1 MAIALTE
8 SATFD
13 SQVSVPQDGIDDE
26 TAASLVPAF
35 QAVANRTRAL
45 KPVYDLSTTGASITP
60 TGNVSIAT
68 PTTKT
73 IGLNGTTFDSTADG
87 GDLHPAGAIQGR
99 HRVAFIDCSSTGTK
113 AIPYYVEH
121 VHPAGFGAPVT
132 SGVVWQVGTPPS
144 GSADRCWV
152 MHLVNPNGGA
162 SIAVKDAG
170 GTTLATLQS
179 NTGLIRSCTIA
190 YDGGAWNVID
200 LGWRP

>member
-68 PTTKT
+68 PNC
-73 IGLNGTTFDSTADG
+73 NG
-87 GDLHPAGAIQGR
+87 
-99 HRVAFIDCSSTGTK
+99 SSDIYFCK
-113 AIPYYVEH
+113 
-121 VHPAGFGAPVT
+121 
-132 SGVVWQVGTPPS
+132 
-144 GSADRCWV
+144 
-152 MHLVNPNGGA
+152 
-162 SIAVKDAG
+162 
-170 GTTLATLQS
+170 
-179 NTGLIRSCTIA
+179 
-190 YDGGAWNVID
+190 
-200 LGWRP
+200 